1 MKKISRL
8 FLLPALILL
17 LSGCS
22 EQWDDLVDS
31 VSGSG
36 DDAPAPIKEVAVVEP
51 EVQTEPEP
59 VVQTEPEPEVEV
71 EPEVSKYET
80 EFHHTSTGSSD
91 GGKSLVLCP
100 GQNIMFDSC
109 SVGSVSI
116 PYHGKD
122 DGRLSYWNMR
132 EEPRGDIVCEKDG
145 KTYRFKADSMQVYG
159 SCR

>member
-1 MKKISRL
+1 MNKISRF

-17 LSGCS
+17 LNGCS

-51 EVQTEPEP
+51 EVQTVTKPE
-59 VVQTEPEPEVEV
+59 EKEEE
-71 EPEVSKYET
+71 EKEEVSKYET
-80 EFHHTSTGSSD
+80 RFHHTATGSSD

-100 GQNIMFDSC
+100 GQDMDFDRC
-109 SVGSVSI
+109 STGRTDI
-116 PYHGKD
+116 PYHGRD
-122 DGRLSYWNMR
+122 EGRAIYWNMR
-132 EEPRGDIVCEKDG
+132 EEPSGDIVCTKNG
-145 KTYRFKADSMQVYG
+145 RSYRYKADRTMVDG